1 MIPRCFVT
9 SDTWQNDTITLSR
22 DDSHHLTDVLRLE
35 VGASVVV
42 CDGQGGEAS
51 AVITARNA
59 GILTVWIVD
68 RKRQAG
74 AGIAITLIQAV
85 PKAQKMDLI
94 IQKATEMGVCTIRP
108 VMTDRGVVRLED
120 ERADHRTT
128 RWQRIAFEAA
138 KQCRTAWIPKVYPV
152 APLAALL
159 GRDLALDA
167 LLIGS
172 LEPESRPLK
181 MCMNELKERHVG
193 SVGILIG
200 PEGDFSPREYELAKQ
215 AGALP
220 ISYGDRVLRVET
232 AAIYGVCVLAYEL
245 MDNHV

>member
-9 SDTWQNDTITLSR
+9 PDLWLHDTITLPR
-22 DDSHHLTDVLRLE
+22 EDSHHLTDVLRLV
-35 VGASVVV
+35 VGASVVI

-51 AVITARNA
+51 AVITACNA
-59 GILTVWIVD
+59 GIITVWIVE
-68 RKRQAG
+68 RKRQTG

-94 IQKATEMGVCTIRP
+94 IQKVTEMGVCTIRP
-108 VMTDRGVVRLED
+108 VMTERGVVRLED
-120 ERADHRTT
+120 ERADHRTA
-128 RWQRIAFEAA
+128 RWQRIASEAA
-138 KQCRTAWIPKVYPV
+138 KQCRTSWIPKVFPV
-152 APLAALL
+152 APLATLL

-172 LEPESRPLK
+172 LESESRPLK
-181 MCMNELKERHVG
+181 SCMQELKDRHIG
-193 SVGILIG
+193 SVGLLIG

-220 ISYGDRVLRVET
+220 ISYGSRVLRVET
-232 AAIYGVCVLAYEL
+232 AALYGVSVLAYEL
-245 MDNHV
+245 MDDHV

>member
-1 MIPRCFVT
+1 MIPRCFVPP
-9 SDTWQNDTITLSR
+9 DTWKNDTITLSR

-35 VGASVVV
+35 IGAYVVV

-59 GILTVWIVD
+59 GILTVWIVE
-68 RKRQAG
+68 RKPQAG

-94 IQKATEMGVCTIRP
+94 IQKATEMGVSTIRP
-108 VMTDRGVVRLED
+108 VMTERGVVRLED

-128 RWQRIAFEAA
+128 RWQRIAYEAA
-138 KQCRTAWIPKVYPV
+138 KQCRTSWIPKVYPV
-152 APLAALL
+152 APLGALL
-159 GRDLALDA
+159 GRGLALDA

-181 MCMNELKERHVG
+181 ICMAEFRERHIG
-193 SVGILIG
+193 SVGLMIG
-200 PEGDFSPREYELAKQ
+200 PEGDFSPREYELAKK
-215 AGALP
+215 AGAIP
-220 ISYGDRVLRVET
+220 VSYGSRVLRVET
-232 AAIYGVCVLAYEL
+232 AALYGVSVLAYEL
-245 MDNHV
+245 MDDHV